1 LRAECPRGFRQ
12 QALDHMGL
20 ARDEN
25 REARRPGRREVDP
38 RLHAQAAAF
47 RCHAAQHGFAIEIGG
62 GPRGLQRH
70 AELAA
75 RDLLLQRLDVRAE
88 LEKQLSDS
96 GDDAGLVPANEG
108 DGGKF
113 ARHAGATLAETV
125 IQDEFSRAGLTGAI
139 APPYCQRANPSYHA
153 AMKLS
158 LASILVLIAV
168 PVLAQTPAAPA
179 DSAPP
184 AQPGGATPPPGAS
197 AMGDKL
203 TSTLTPEEKQQLLDD
218 KTKVM
223 AANPDLQSEQMDLM
237 QQGMALQDGSATEED
252 KQALKEQ
259 FKTYVAK
266 VRAAMIKLDPSIEPV
281 LKKVEAQGAQIRMQH
296 SADAPAPG
304 PQ

>member
-1 LRAECPRGFRQ
+1 
-12 QALDHMGL
+12 
-20 ARDEN
+20 
-25 REARRPGRREVDP
+25 
-38 RLHAQAAAF
+38 
-47 RCHAAQHGFAIEIGG
+47 
-62 GPRGLQRH
+62 
-70 AELAA
+70 
-75 RDLLLQRLDVRAE
+75 
-88 LEKQLSDS
+88 
-96 GDDAGLVPANEG
+96 
-108 DGGKF
+108 
-113 ARHAGATLAETV
+113 
-125 IQDEFSRAGLTGAI
+125 
-139 APPYCQRANPSYHA
+139 
-153 AMKLS
+153 MKLS